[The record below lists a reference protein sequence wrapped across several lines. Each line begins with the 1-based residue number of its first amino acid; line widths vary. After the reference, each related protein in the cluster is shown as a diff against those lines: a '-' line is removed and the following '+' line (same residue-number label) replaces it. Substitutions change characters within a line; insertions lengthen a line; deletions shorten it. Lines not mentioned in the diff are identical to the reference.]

1 MDESGSIGYSNY
13 QKEKQFVRF
22 VYKCHKKSL
31 DILRFGYPCHVGA
44 TSYALYHYCHFLYIL
59 YFSGLATR
67 SL

>member
-13 QKEKQFVRF
+13 QKEKQFVRS
-22 VYKCHKKSL
+22 VYKCYKKSL

-59 YFSGLATR
+59 
-67 SL
+67 